1 MSSEISIYQDEKQ
14 WISWQLNQLKNAHGQ
29 ILAYYL
35 NATKMQYVNMEKI
48 LSGPTNMK
56 LNTLFAL
63 LGAME
68 AGLPDLISIPQLQKK
83 IRGLH
88 DEMAYVCA
96 HNQEVHLQNIAGNK

>member
-14 WISWQLNQLKNAHGQ
+14 WIAWQLNQLKNAHGQ

-35 NATKMQYVNMEKI
+35 NATKMQHVNLEKI

-63 LGAME
+63 LGSME
-68 AGLPDLISIPQLQKK
+68 AGLPDLISIPQLQNK
-83 IRGLH
+83 IRGLR
-88 DEMAYVCA
+88 DEMDYVCE
-96 HNQEVHLQNIAGNK
+96 HNKVVHLQNCAGNK

>member
-1 MSSEISIYQDEKQ
+1 MCSKISIYQDEKQ
-14 WISWQLNQLKNAHGQ
+14 WICWQLNQMKNAHGQ

-35 NATKMQYVNMEKI
+35 NSAKMQHANLDRI

-83 IRGLH
+83 IRGLQ
-88 DEMAYVCA
+88 DEMAYVFEY
-96 HNQEVHLQNIAGNK
+96 NQKVHLQNIAGN